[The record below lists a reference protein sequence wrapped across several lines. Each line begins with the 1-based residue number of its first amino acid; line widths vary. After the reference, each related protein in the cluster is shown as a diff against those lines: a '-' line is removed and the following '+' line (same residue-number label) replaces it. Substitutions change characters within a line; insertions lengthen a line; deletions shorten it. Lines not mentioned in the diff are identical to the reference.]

1 MKASAKRFLN
11 WLLAGS
17 VSVLS
22 ATATLAVGAPA
33 PITDF
38 TTRPAIEAV
47 VVSPSGKRLA
57 VLVFGP
63 DGRRRV
69 GVMSLDPIEPVRVVG
84 SFGDADVTD
93 VDWVSDD
100 RLVFQARQSGAEI
113 REGGA
118 GTFAVN
124 HDGTETRQL
133 IAWQR
138 GMRETGTHIT
148 SRILPYGWFLHSTI
162 DDGSNDV
169 FVHKFVRDSLGDP
182 KEIQLARLN
191 TSTGKLQTL
200 SHAMPE
206 GTRQWLLDPKH
217 EPRLLTAYRAGRQ
230 KVYWRAATTGP
241 WNEVADFAP
250 LTEPGFVPWFV
261 DGEGQIL
268 VTSYSGGDT
277 RGIYKFDPLTKR
289 VDPEPVLNLA
299 GFDLDARKVIDT
311 KTGHLVGLH
320 FRADR
325 LMSYW
330 FDADLQRIQQGVDAA
345 LPAGRSN
352 LLYCGRCESTRFF
365 VVESSSDRQPGE
377 YFLFDRTTSSLQR
390 IGASRPWINEASQ
403 GRRSFHRVTTRDG
416 LRMPVYI
423 THPAGAAADQALPAV
438 VLVHGGPWL
447 RGSDLGWHAEAQFLA
462 SRGYRVIEPEFRGSQ
477 GYGFRHFRA
486 GWREWG
492 RAMQDDLV
500 DAVQWAAK
508 EHWVDP
514 AKVCVVGASYG
525 GYAALMGPIAN
536 PGVYRCAASF
546 AGVTDI
552 QLMYSITWS
561 DTSEAMRQYS
571 MPVLIGD
578 PDKDAER
585 LSAASPLKR
594 VADIKVPVLL
604 AHGGVDRRVPI
615 EHARKFGAA
624 ARRAGVVIEQLIYP
638 DEGHDFFDPATQA
651 DYYGHLERFLEKSLR
666 APN

>member
-1 MKASAKRFLN
+1 M
-11 WLLAGS
+11 
-17 VSVLS
+17 
-22 ATATLAVGAPA
+22 
-33 PITDF
+33 
-38 TTRPAIEAV
+38 
-47 VVSPSGKRLA
+47 
-57 VLVFGP
+57 
-63 DGRRRV
+63 
-69 GVMSLDPIEPVRVVG
+69 
-84 SFGDADVTD
+84 
-93 VDWVSDD
+93 
-100 RLVFQARQSGAEI
+100 
-113 REGGA
+113 
-118 GTFAVN
+118 
-124 HDGTETRQL
+124 
-133 IAWQR
+133 
-138 GMRETGTHIT
+138 
-148 SRILPYGWFLHSTI
+148 HSTI

-169 FVHKFVRDSLGDP
+169 FVHKYVKDSLGDP

-206 GTRQWLLDPKH
+206 GARQWLLDPKH

-311 KTGHLVGLH
+311 KTGRLVGLH

-325 LMSYW
+325 PMSYW

-352 LLYCGRCESTRFF
+352 RLYCGRCESTRFF

-377 YFLFDRTTSSLQR
+377 YFLFDRTTSSLR
-390 IGASRPWINEASQ
+390 SLGASRPWINEASQ
-403 GRRSFHRVTTRDG
+403 GRRSFHRVATRDG

-477 GYGFRHFRA
+477 GYGFRHFKA

-552 QLMYSITWS
+552 QLMYSIGWS

-604 AHGGVDRRVPI
+604 AHGGADRRVPI
-615 EHARKFGAA
+615 EHARKFSAA
-624 ARRAGVVIEQLIYP
+624 ARRAGVVIEQLTYP
-638 DEGHDFFDPATQA
+638 DEGHSFFDPANQA